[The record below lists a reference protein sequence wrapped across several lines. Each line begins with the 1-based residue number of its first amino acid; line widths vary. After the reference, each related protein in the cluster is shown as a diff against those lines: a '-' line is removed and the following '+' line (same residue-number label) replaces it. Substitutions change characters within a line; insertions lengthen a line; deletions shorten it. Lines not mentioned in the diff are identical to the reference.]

1 MAGAAATEPRRSGPL
16 FGYAIETALMLRL
29 TFHLPLRQ
37 TEGFMESIFALLGVT
52 VLLQTIATLSRR
64 ATTCRQF
71 PSGGCRMG
79 PCTY

>member
-1 MAGAAATEPRRSGPL
+1 MAGAAAPEPRRPGPL

-37 TEGFMESIFALLGVT
+37 TEGFMKSIFVLLGVA
-52 VLLQTIATLSRR
+52 VSAPDHSTLSRR
-64 ATTCRQF
+64 ATTL